1 MREIWYDSTRATA
14 SMPQSQTSKTLGV
27 ILIAASIVASFI
39 FLNIASRRDLNGLEN
54 TLFQVLSLGLG
65 LLGSFIFGRESAKDA
80 ALEIIKP
87 HAKSAFRRLISLNQ
101 SLYRVASVIAS
112 ARQGNEDE
120 MGKAAVLPVL
130 EAVVTEQLV
139 AVNHALEDWRDVV
152 PEEYD
157 EVNKRL
163 AARTLEQNKL
173 ESNE

>member
-1 MREIWYDSTRATA
+1 MILREATT
-14 SMPQSQTSKTLGV
+14 SMPQPKSHKNLGI
-27 ILIAASIVASFI
+27 ILIVTSIVASFI

-112 ARQGNEDE
+112 AKQNNEDE
-120 MGKAAVLPVL
+120 MQSAVLPVL

-163 AARTLEQNKL
+163 AARTSEQNKL

>member
-1 MREIWYDSTRATA
+1 
-14 SMPQSQTSKTLGV
+14 MPQPQTPKSLGV
-27 ILIAASIVASFI
+27 ILIATSIAASLI
-39 FLNIASRRDLNGLEN
+39 FLYISSGRSLSGLEN
-54 TLFQVLSLGLG
+54 AMFQVFSLGCG
-65 LLGSFIFGRESAKDA
+65 LFGSYIFGRESAREGA
-80 ALEIIKP
+80 IEIVKP

-101 SLYRVASVIAS
+101 SLYRVAGIIAN
-112 ARQGNEDE
+112 ARHGNEDE
-120 MGKAAVLPVL
+120 VQRAAVLPVL

-163 AARTLEQNKL
+163 AARTLEQEKL

>member
-1 MREIWYDSTRATA
+1 
-14 SMPQSQTSKTLGV
+14 MPQPQTSKSLGV
-27 ILIAASIVASFI
+27 TLIAASIAASFI
-39 FLNIASRRDLNGLEN
+39 FLYIVSRRDLSALEN

-65 LLGSFIFGRESAKDA
+65 LLGSYIFGRESAKDA

-87 HAKSAFRRLISLNQ
+87 HAKSAFRRLISVNQ
-101 SLYRVASVIAS
+101 SLYRVAGMIAS

-120 MGKAAVLPVL
+120 MPNAAVLPVL

-157 EVNKRL
+157 EVNRRL
-163 AARTLEQNKL
+163 AARASEQTSV
-173 ESNE
+173 SNE

>member
-1 MREIWYDSTRATA
+1 MIPREATT
-14 SMPQSQTSKTLGV
+14 SMPQPQTHKNLGV
-27 ILIAASIVASFI
+27 ILIATSIVASFI
-39 FLNIASRRDLNGLEN
+39 FLYIASGRDLNGLEN

-65 LLGSFIFGRESAKDA
+65 LLGSYIFGRESAKDA

-112 ARQGNEDE
+112 AKQSNENE
-120 MGKAAVLPVL
+120 MQNAAAVLPVL

-163 AARTLEQNKL
+163 AARTSEQNKL